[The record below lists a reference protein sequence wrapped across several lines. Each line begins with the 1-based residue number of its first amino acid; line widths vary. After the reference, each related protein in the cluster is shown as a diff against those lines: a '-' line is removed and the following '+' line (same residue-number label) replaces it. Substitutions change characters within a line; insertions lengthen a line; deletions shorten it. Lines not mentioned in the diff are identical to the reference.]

1 VQSSCDDLGAEGK
14 NLFKQIDDLAK
25 KGIITEP
32 LRQLA
37 HKVRLVAN
45 EQLHG
50 KHDDL
55 GTILEKDAVSIIAF
69 TQEYFHHVYVM
80 PALLKAY
87 DEPDTQAQSA
97 SPPPPITPTGG
108 T

>member
-1 VQSSCDDLGAEGK
+1 MCRRAVQSSCDDLKAEGRDLY
-14 NLFKQIDDLAK
+14 NQIDDLAK

-45 EQLHG
+45 KELHA

-55 GTILEKDAVSIIAF
+55 ETIQERDAESVIAF

-87 DEPDTQAQSA
+87 DEPETDDET
-97 SPPPPITPTGG
+97 T
-108 T
+108 